1 MKDESDIAQ
10 TVLAREEWLAPD
22 ELAEDAADTPH
33 VHWRK
38 SKGDERE
45 SKDEKGGKKGN
56 KRGLEYWSQ
65 RSTSG
70 ARYQRVVT

>member
-45 SKDEKGGKKGN
+45 SKDEKGGKKGGTN
-56 KRGLEYWSQ
+56 EAWSTG
-65 RSTSG
+65 RREAPLGHGTS
-70 ARYQRVVT
+70 AW